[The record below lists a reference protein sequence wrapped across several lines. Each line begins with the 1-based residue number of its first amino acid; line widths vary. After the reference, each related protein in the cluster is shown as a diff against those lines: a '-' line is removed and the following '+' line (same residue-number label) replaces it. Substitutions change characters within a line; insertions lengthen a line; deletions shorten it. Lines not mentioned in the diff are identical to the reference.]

1 MLHKPLFYLLMIN
14 IFLEGV
20 IISNVPNLTLSWTI
34 LLVSIFLVSGYC
46 VLQLFGDEETE
57 NA

>member
-20 IISNVPNLTLSWTI
+20 IISNVPTLTLSWTI